1 MRRIKLLTIAFLLL
15 ALCPAPLS
23 AEPSGDS
30 PLLLAGPDL
39 TPYSRDRKKG
49 EIVGRPPVTEPVT
62 KSPTET
68 TPSPSPPMTTSHPV
82 STNTS
87 PTPSPVRT
95 PVPVVGSIPLQE
107 LFDSGKLEP
116 TWLGQG
122 RVAGE
127 MVELVLQNN
136 TDAPFVV
143 ELESGMV
150 LELQDEALARE
161 FQPIMLEENSTL
173 LVPANGSVTRVLRG
187 YCLDYELEPPS
198 KGRAFDYRFPADAVA
213 WTPAVNV
220 LKASLTFDSEKKV
233 LPVHY
238 QRTVV
243 IQRSIWLALG
253 QTDKEKLY
261 QDILQDAADA
271 GKTISK
277 KKARRLADTLWEE
290 VKRLTES
297 AQ

>member
-1 MRRIKLLTIAFLLL
+1 
-15 ALCPAPLS
+15 
-23 AEPSGDS
+23 
-30 PLLLAGPDL
+30 
-39 TPYSRDRKKG
+39 
-49 EIVGRPPVTEPVT
+49 
-62 KSPTET
+62 
-68 TPSPSPPMTTSHPV
+68 MTTSHPV

-187 YCLDYELEPPS
+187 YCLEYELEPPS